1 MEQKKLSRNRK
12 PVGTGKLA
20 ATDLTADFGA
30 MLVES
35 SPDALIALAD
45 HTVLFW
51 NSGAEAIFGTLRKK
65 PRVTL
70 YVIWL
75 CHPSSSTNRAS
86 RPHANFLKD
95 KGHE

>member
-12 PVGTGKLA
+12 PVRTGKLA

-51 NSGAEAIFGTLRKK
+51 NSGGGGDLRYTKEEAAGRTLCDLVVPSELVDESRK
-65 PRVTL
+65 
-70 YVIWL
+70 
-75 CHPSSSTNRAS
+75 ST
-86 RPHANFLKD
+86 HTQTF
-95 KGHE
+95 